1 MNSADPDPEQPEH
14 PAHRIDARF
23 AEGVQIGDQ
32 STQINYFYNGTW
44 TDGVAPPPLV
54 GVSGRIASPYRGLRA
69 FGERDAGLFFGRESA
84 VADVLA
90 ALSRCLAGTG
100 LLVVSGVSGAGKSS
114 LMAAGVVPRLRGA
127 GLAGAPEAAGWPC
140 VLVSPTAAPLD
151 ELAVRLARAAG
162 SDAASLRQAL
172 AADPASFALT
182 ARQAAIAGDGA
193 DDGRVLLIV
202 DQVERLFTHCDSEAE
217 RRGFVTALVAAASSG
232 AAVVV
237 LVVRADLEARLSD
250 YPALVPAVQ
259 HRYLLT
265 SMTERQLRLAITEPA
280 AVAGSSVAD
289 DLVRVLLTETSAG
302 ALAAA
307 VARARPGLARP
318 SRRRADAGRL

>member
-1 MNSADPDPEQPEH
+1 MSSADPG
-14 PAHRIDARF
+14 HRIDARG

-32 STQINYFYNGTW
+32 STQVNYFYNGTW

-54 GVSGRIASPYRGLRA
+54 GMSGTIASPYRGLRA
-69 FGERDAGLFFGRESA
+69 FGERDAALFFGRESA
-84 VADVLA
+84 VAEVLE
-90 ALSRCLAGTG
+90 ALSRCVSDTG

-127 GLAGAPEAAGWPC
+127 GLAGAPGAASWPC

-151 ELAVRLARAAG
+151 ELAVRLAPVARSEAA
-162 SDAASLRQAL
+162 LVRQAL

-182 ARQAAIAGDGA
+182 ARQAAIAGAGDGA
-193 DDGRVLLIV
+193 GGIGMAGEGRVLLIV

-217 RRGFVTALVAAASSG
+217 RRAFVEALVAAASSG
-232 AAVVV
+232 SAVVV

-265 SMTERQLRLAITEPA
+265 SMTERQLRLAI
-280 AVAGSSVAD
+280 
-289 DLVRVLLTETSAG
+289 
-302 ALAAA
+302 
-307 VARARPGLARP
+307 ARAGRRSARQ
-318 SRRRADAGRL
+318 RRR